1 MAERRYYWL
10 KLKKDFFNSKRM
22 KKLRAI
28 AGGDTYTIIYLKML
42 LKAIESDGI
51 LKFEMVEKSFADEIA
66 LDIDESP
73 DDVGI
78 AVNYLLTVGLIEA
91 IGDDEYALPECIE
104 NIGSESASAKRVRE
118 FREREKSI
126 ALQERS
132 DELLYVP
139 YIDESTNQKRY
150 NGNYYHCM
158 TRDNGKCAICGDTQ
172 NLCLHHIDGYDKNR
186 PETSAINK
194 MITLCRECHSKVHN
208 GMEIPK
214 NILDK
219 IDYFVTTETSCN
231 ANVTPC
237 NACVT
242 ERKSIEKEIEKE
254 KDTDINK
261 QCDIVIDYLNTVCG
275 SRYKHSESS
284 RKHIRARINEGFSV
298 DDCKTVVDKKK
309 TDWTGTKYE
318 TYLRPETLF
327 GSKFES
333 YLNSKTS
340 PSKSVPTYMNATEEK
355 EEKFWDD

>member
-51 LKFEMVEKSFADEIA
+51 LKFENVEKSFSDEIA
-66 LDIDESP
+66 LDIDENP

-118 FREREKSI
+118 FREREK
-126 ALQERS
+126 
-132 DELLYVP
+132 
-139 YIDESTNQKRY
+139 
-150 NGNYYHCM
+150 
-158 TRDNGKCAICGDTQ
+158 
-172 NLCLHHIDGYDKNR
+172 
-186 PETSAINK
+186 
-194 MITLCRECHSKVHN
+194 
-208 GMEIPK
+208 

-219 IDYFVTTETSCN
+219 TDYFVTTETSCN
-231 ANVTPC
+231 AVVTSC
-237 NACVT
+237 NAVVTNGNACVT
-242 ERKSIEKEIEKE
+242 ERKSIEKETEKE

-261 QCDIVIDYLNTVCG
+261 QCDTVIDYLNNVCG

-340 PSKSVPTYMNATEEK
+340 PSKSVPAYMNATEEK